1 MIKKQVI
8 SLMFLLSILL
18 LPSLVIHANGGA
30 TFSLSIEED
39 KISAVDYFLV
49 TVKGKQV
56 SDLYAYEVN
65 LSFDTTRLQVPV
77 AGDTDYQNVNAVN
90 DGFTVGPLVKGN
102 KVQIANT
109 QMGKSPGK
117 TGDVTLAKVRM
128 KAVSKG
134 PAEISIDSVKVVNS
148 QLVSNVVSGN
158 NKVKVNVIEKN
169 TKPPVKPVVDMF
181 NSDIVNEKDLIQ
193 FIESKVAEAKKSN
206 TKIELS
212 DTKGH
217 WAEKTIGKFVR
228 LKVIDG
234 YEDGTFQP
242 DGKITRAE
250 FAAMIERVFN
260 IGSSANHSLAL
271 NDIDSHWAKDVIE
284 NLASAG
290 VIAGYEDGTFRPD
303 QTISREEMVVILSR
317 VVNLSKLD
325 KDASKGN
332 LTDLADASSYAMNQ
346 IKEAAEAGI
355 INGKED
361 GIFDPHGNSTRS
373 EALTVILNALNLNP
387 QLKTLLDSL
396 D

>member
-1 MIKKQVI
+1 MIKKHI
-8 SLMFLLSILL
+8 LSLMFLLSMLL
-18 LPSLVIHANGGA
+18 LPSVAIHASGGE
-30 TFSLSIEED
+30 TFSLSIQED
-39 KISAVDYFLV
+39 KISAGDYFLV

-65 LSFDTTRLQVPV
+65 LSFDSSRLQVPV
-77 AGDTDYQNVNAVN
+77 AGDTDYQNVNAAN

-102 KVQIANT
+102 KAQIANT
-109 QMGKSPGK
+109 LMGKIPGK
-117 TGDVTLAKVRM
+117 NGDVTLAKVRM

-158 NKVKVNVIEKN
+158 NKVKVNVNEKN
-169 TKPPVKPVVDMF
+169 TKPPVKPIVDMF

-193 FIESKVAEAKKSN
+193 SIESKVTEALKSN
-206 TKIELS
+206 AKIELS

-217 WAEKTIGKFVR
+217 WAEKTIGKFVK

-234 YEDGTFQP
+234 YEDGSFHP
-242 DGKITRAE
+242 DDNITRAE
-250 FAAMIERVFN
+250 FGAMIARVFN
-260 IGSSANHSLAL
+260 ISSSANHSLAL
-271 NDIDSHWAKDVIE
+271 NDIDSHWAKSVIE
-284 NLASAG
+284 KLASAG

-332 LTDLADASSYAMNQ
+332 LTDLADASSYAVNQ

-355 INGKED
+355 INGKEE

-387 QLKTLLDSL
+387 QLKALLDSL

>member
-1 MIKKQVI
+1 MIKKHV
-8 SLMFLLSILL
+8 LSIMILLFMLL
-18 LPSLVIHANGGA
+18 LPSLAIHANGRE
-30 TFSLSIEED
+30 TFSLSIQED
-39 KISAVDYFLV
+39 NISAGDYFLV

-90 DGFTVGPLVKGN
+90 DGFTVGPLLKGN

-169 TKPPVKPVVDMF
+169 TKSVVDMF

-217 WAEKTIGKFVR
+217 WAEKTIGMFVK

-234 YEDGTFQP
+234 YEDGSFHP
-242 DGKITRAE
+242 DDKITRAE
-250 FAAMIERVFN
+250 FATMIGRVFN

-271 NDIDSHWAKDVIE
+271 NDIDSHWAKEVIE
-284 NLASAG
+284 NLARAG

-325 KDASKGN
+325 KDASKVN
-332 LTDLADASSYAMNQ
+332 LTDLADASSYAVNQ

-355 INGKED
+355 INGKEE

-387 QLKTLLDSL
+387 QLKILLDSL